1 MTETVSQGPQ
11 AREVIYRHKLITRIT
26 HWTNSICVVVLLM
39 SGLQILNAHPS
50 LYWGQFRADDDHA
63 FIEFFATQDGDDLIG
78 HTRIGPVTMTTTGV
92 FGVSAGDDGEARVIA
107 MPAWATIPRFRDLA
121 TGRRWH
127 FFFMSG
133 PGCSTGIFGATFC
146 RHVRKFEQS
155 MFCRTSG
162 ITPV

>member
-50 LYWGQFRADDDHA
+50 LYWGQFGADDDHA

-78 HTRIGPVTMTTTGV
+78 HTRIGPVTMTTTN
-92 FGVSAGDDGEARVIA
+92 F
-107 MPAWATIPRFRDLA
+107 
-121 TGRRWH
+121 
-127 FFFMSG
+127 
-133 PGCSTGIFGATFC
+133 
-146 RHVRKFEQS
+146 
-155 MFCRTSG
+155 
-162 ITPV
+162 